1 MYRQTARALARA
13 GAGGAAATLV
23 SVLVAGVVAA
33 GPQRSSATPTSAPPA
48 SVVDGRHLPA
58 SPTTRA
64 VRAEHPV
71 VGPDPTAVRA
81 RPLAGR
87 PVPAAPPARS
97 AGSTGFD
104 ISGYQCG
111 IIPSAPATAAIVQVT
126 GGALNAPP
134 NPCLVQ
140 EAAWAGDHLTA
151 YIYLDGLPNPAP
163 RESLVGPAAR
173 CARRSLMCRAYDF
186 GFAWAGHWVAF
197 SRHHGVNPKL
207 WWLDVEAGAGWTRP
221 AANAGV
227 IGGAADGL
235 RSQGASIGIYSTPY
249 QWATI
254 AGTLA
259 FPGVPLWIPGAGRL
273 TGGGFT
279 ATAYCKSGGQR
290 FAGGHVAMVQ
300 WGYTGQF
307 PGAYGG
313 PPSRYDQDYVCPGDG
328 VSSN

>member
-1 MYRQTARALARA
+1 MPSEPNTPSSARADR
-13 GAGGAAATLV
+13 
-23 SVLVAGVVAA
+23 
-33 GPQRSSATPTSAPPA
+33 GPRPPA
-48 SVVDGRHLPA
+48 RRASGPCGPA
-58 SPTTRA
+58 R
-64 VRAEHPV
+64 
-71 VGPDPTAVRA
+71 RA
-81 RPLAGR
+81 RPDL
-87 PVPAAPPARS
+87 PVSTSLGTSAAH
-97 AGSTGFD
+97 
-104 ISGYQCG
+104 
-111 IIPSAPATAAIVQVT
+111 IPSTPATAAIVQVT

-134 NPCLVQ
+134 NSCLVQ

-173 CARRSLMCRAYDF
+173 CARRSLTCRAYDF

-221 AANAGV
+221 AVNAGV
-227 IGGAADGL
+227 IRGAADGL

-259 FPGVPLWIPGAGRL
+259 FPGVPLWIPGAGSL

-290 FAGGHVAMVQ
+290 FAGGHLAMVQ

-307 PGAYGG
+307 PGAYRG
-313 PPSRYDQDYVCPGDG
+313 PPLRYDQDFVCPGDG
-328 VSSN
+328 VSSH